1 MIRANNI
8 AELFDFIKK
17 NRKLNNL
24 TLNIS
29 KKGIVQTNEK
39 GKADIVIKNNSIVFN
54 VKIDP
59 ILRQSCEIILPLIR
73 KKDRN
78 FIGQIGQSLD
88 AKIALNNGN
97 SHYINEKESI
107 TYLHCLRSISDGVLV
122 GVNTIIK
129 DNPLLTTRKI
139 KGQNPTRLIIDPSLK
154 LTNKYKIFKDKNTN
168 IVFTTSNK
176 TKNLNNTTIVKLPK
190 KDFTLGVFKLSSL
203 SRRYLISSSYPS
215 NLDVTNS
222 ISLASAKPSTTSS
235 NPSIRPVN
243 EYQPAIPVDRT
254 VTRAMIFWI
263 DNPNFLFF
271 ISSIA
276 DSASTT
282 FFFAILQLQ
291 VYC

>member
-1 MIRANNI
+1 MIKANNI
-8 AELFDFIKK
+8 AELFNFIKK

-29 KKGIVQTNEK
+29 KKGIIQTNQK
-39 GKADIVIKNNSIVFN
+39 GEADIVVKNNSILFN

-97 SHYINEKESI
+97 SHYINEKKSI

-139 KGQNPTRLIIDPSLK
+139 KGGNPTRLIIDPSLK
-154 LTNKYKIFKDKNTN
+154 LTNKFKIFKDKNTN

-176 TKNLNNTTIVKLPK
+176 KKNLNNTTIVKLPK
-190 KDFTLGVFKLSSL
+190 KDFTLGVYKFLKKSSL
-203 SRRYLISSSYPS
+203 KYILIEGGPTTLSHFIEQNLINYMQFIISPTLIGSGINSIKLKPITNLKKAIRKPS
-215 NLDVTNS
+215 NFAKLGKEIVTTLDFNS
-222 ISLASAKPSTTSS
+222 
-235 NPSIRPVN
+235 
-243 EYQPAIPVDRT
+243 
-254 VTRAMIFWI
+254 
-263 DNPNFLFF
+263 
-271 ISSIA
+271 
-276 DSASTT
+276 
-282 FFFAILQLQ
+282 
-291 VYC
+291 

>member
-1 MIRANNI
+1 MIKANNI

-17 NRKLNNL
+17 NRKSNTLN
-24 TLNIS
+24 LNIS
-29 KKGIVQTNEK
+29 KKGIIKTNLK
-39 GKADIVIKNNSIVFN
+39 SVSDITVKNNSILFHL
-54 VKIDP
+54 KIDP
-59 ILRQSCEIILPLIR
+59 ILRQCCEILLPLIR
-73 KKDRN
+73 KKDRV

-139 KGQNPTRLIIDPSLK
+139 KGQNPTRLIVDPSLK

-190 KDFTLGVFKLSSL
+190 KDFTLGVYKFLKKSSL
-203 SRRYLISSSYPS
+203 KYILIEGGPTTLSHFIEHNLINYMQFIISPTLIGSGINSVKLKPITNLKKAIRRKS
-215 NLDVTNS
+215 NFARLGKEIVATLDFNS
-222 ISLASAKPSTTSS
+222 
-235 NPSIRPVN
+235 
-243 EYQPAIPVDRT
+243 
-254 VTRAMIFWI
+254 
-263 DNPNFLFF
+263 
-271 ISSIA
+271 
-276 DSASTT
+276 
-282 FFFAILQLQ
+282 
-291 VYC
+291 

>member
-1 MIRANNI
+1 MINHQNISNLLIFLKNNKNLRNI
-8 AELFDFIKK
+8 GLNITSKGLKK
-17 NRKLNNL
+17 AQNNL
-24 TLNIS
+24 KS
-29 KKGIVQTNEK
+29 
-39 GKADIVIKNNSIVFN
+39 DIVIKNNSIIFN
-54 VKIDP
+54 VKINS
-59 ILRQSCEIILPLIR
+59 ILRQSCEILLPIIQ

-176 TKNLNNTTIVKLPK
+176 TKNLNNTRIVKLPK
-190 KDFTLGVFKLSSL
+190 KDFTLSIYKFLKKSSL
-203 SRRYLISSSYPS
+203 KYILIEGGPTTLSHFIEQNLINYMQFIISPTLIGSGINSVKLKPITNLKKAIRRKS
-215 NLDVTNS
+215 NFAQLGKEIVATLDFNS
-222 ISLASAKPSTTSS
+222 
-235 NPSIRPVN
+235 
-243 EYQPAIPVDRT
+243 
-254 VTRAMIFWI
+254 
-263 DNPNFLFF
+263 
-271 ISSIA
+271 
-276 DSASTT
+276 
-282 FFFAILQLQ
+282 
-291 VYC
+291 

>member
-1 MIRANNI
+1 MIKSNNI

-17 NRKLNNL
+17 NRKSN
-24 TLNIS
+24 TLNLKIS
-29 KKGIVQTNEK
+29 KKGIIKTNLK
-39 GKADIVIKNNSIVFN
+39 SVSDITVKNNSILFHL
-54 VKIDP
+54 KIDP
-59 ILRQSCEIILPLIR
+59 ILRQSCEILLPLIR
-73 KKDRN
+73 KKDRV

-190 KDFTLGVFKLSSL
+190 KDFTLGVYKFLKKSSL
-203 SRRYLISSSYPS
+203 KYILIEGGPTTLSHFIEQNLINYMQFIISPTLIGSGINSVKLKPITNLKKAIRRKS
-215 NLDVTNS
+215 NFAKLGKEIVATLDFNS
-222 ISLASAKPSTTSS
+222 
-235 NPSIRPVN
+235 
-243 EYQPAIPVDRT
+243 
-254 VTRAMIFWI
+254 
-263 DNPNFLFF
+263 
-271 ISSIA
+271 
-276 DSASTT
+276 
-282 FFFAILQLQ
+282 
-291 VYC
+291 

>member
-1 MIRANNI
+1 MINANNI

-17 NRKLNNL
+17 NRKSN
-24 TLNIS
+24 TLNFNITR
-29 KKGIVQTNEK
+29 KGFIKTNLK
-39 GKADIVIKNNSIVFN
+39 SVSDITVKNNSILFHL
-54 VKIDP
+54 KIDP
-59 ILRQSCEIILPLIR
+59 ILRQSCEILLPLIR
-73 KKDRN
+73 KKDRV

-190 KDFTLGVFKLSSL
+190 KNFTLSVYKFLKKSSL
-203 SRRYLISSSYPS
+203 KYILIEGGPTTLSHFIEQNLINYMQFIISPTLIGSGINSVKLKPITNLKKAIRRKS
-215 NLDVTNS
+215 NFAKLGKEIVATLDFNS
-222 ISLASAKPSTTSS
+222 
-235 NPSIRPVN
+235 
-243 EYQPAIPVDRT
+243 
-254 VTRAMIFWI
+254 
-263 DNPNFLFF
+263 
-271 ISSIA
+271 
-276 DSASTT
+276 
-282 FFFAILQLQ
+282 
-291 VYC
+291 

>member
-1 MIRANNI
+1 MIKANNI

-17 NRKLNNL
+17 NRKSNTLN
-24 TLNIS
+24 LNIS
-29 KKGIVQTNEK
+29 KKGIIKTNLK
-39 GKADIVIKNNSIVFN
+39 SVSDITVKNNSILFN

-59 ILRQSCEIILPLIR
+59 ILRQSCEIALPLIR
-73 KKDRN
+73 KKDRV

-190 KDFTLGVFKLSSL
+190 KDFTLGVYKFLKKSSL
-203 SRRYLISSSYPS
+203 RYILIEGGPTTLSHFIEQNLINYMQFIISPTLIGSGINSVKLKPITNLKKAIRRKS
-215 NLDVTNS
+215 NFAKLGKEIVATLDFNS
-222 ISLASAKPSTTSS
+222 
-235 NPSIRPVN
+235 
-243 EYQPAIPVDRT
+243 
-254 VTRAMIFWI
+254 
-263 DNPNFLFF
+263 
-271 ISSIA
+271 
-276 DSASTT
+276 
-282 FFFAILQLQ
+282 
-291 VYC
+291 

>member
-1 MIRANNI
+1 MINANNI

-17 NRKLNNL
+17 NRKSNTLN
-24 TLNIS
+24 LNIS
-29 KKGIVQTNEK
+29 KKGIIKTSLK
-39 GKADIVIKNNSIVFN
+39 SASDITVKNNSILFHL
-54 VKIDP
+54 KIDP
-59 ILRQSCEIILPLIR
+59 ILRQSCEILLPLIR
-73 KKDRN
+73 KKDRV

-139 KGQNPTRLIIDPSLK
+139 KGQNPTRLIVDPSLK

-190 KDFTLGVFKLSSL
+190 KDFTIGVYKFLKKSSL
-203 SRRYLISSSYPS
+203 KYILIEGGPTTLSHFIEHNLINYMQFIISPTLIGSGINSVKLKPITNLKKAIRRKS
-215 NLDVTNS
+215 NFAKLGKEIVATLDFNS
-222 ISLASAKPSTTSS
+222 
-235 NPSIRPVN
+235 
-243 EYQPAIPVDRT
+243 
-254 VTRAMIFWI
+254 
-263 DNPNFLFF
+263 
-271 ISSIA
+271 
-276 DSASTT
+276 
-282 FFFAILQLQ
+282 
-291 VYC
+291 

>member
-1 MIRANNI
+1 MINANNI

-17 NRKLNNL
+17 NRKSNTLN
-24 TLNIS
+24 LNIS
-29 KKGIVQTNEK
+29 KKGIIKTNLK
-39 GKADIVIKNNSIVFN
+39 SVSDITVKNNSILFN

-59 ILRQSCEIILPLIR
+59 ILRQSCEILLPLIR
-73 KKDRN
+73 KKERV

-176 TKNLNNTTIVKLPK
+176 KKNLNNTTIVKLPK
-190 KDFTLGVFKLSSL
+190 NNFTLGIYKFLKKSSL
-203 SRRYLISSSYPS
+203 KYILIEGGPTTLSYFIELKLINYLQFIISPTLIGSGIDSVKLKPITNLNKAIRRPS
-215 NLDVTNS
+215 NFAKLGKEIVATLDFNS
-222 ISLASAKPSTTSS
+222 
-235 NPSIRPVN
+235 
-243 EYQPAIPVDRT
+243 
-254 VTRAMIFWI
+254 
-263 DNPNFLFF
+263 
-271 ISSIA
+271 
-276 DSASTT
+276 
-282 FFFAILQLQ
+282 
-291 VYC
+291 

>member
-1 MIRANNI
+1 MIKANNI

-17 NRKLNNL
+17 NRKSN
-24 TLNIS
+24 TLNLKIS
-29 KKGIVQTNEK
+29 KKGIIKTNLK
-39 GKADIVIKNNSIVFN
+39 SVSDITVKNNSILFHL
-54 VKIDP
+54 KIDP
-59 ILRQSCEIILPLIR
+59 ILRQSCEILLPLIR
-73 KKDRN
+73 KKDRV

-107 TYLHCLRSISDGVLV
+107 MYLHCLRSISDGVLV

-190 KDFTLGVFKLSSL
+190 KDFTLGVYKFLKKSSL
-203 SRRYLISSSYPS
+203 KYILIEGGPTTLSHFIEQNLINYMQFIISPTLIGSGINSVKLKPITNLKKAIRRKS
-215 NLDVTNS
+215 NFAKLGKEIVATLDFNS
-222 ISLASAKPSTTSS
+222 
-235 NPSIRPVN
+235 
-243 EYQPAIPVDRT
+243 
-254 VTRAMIFWI
+254 
-263 DNPNFLFF
+263 
-271 ISSIA
+271 
-276 DSASTT
+276 
-282 FFFAILQLQ
+282 
-291 VYC
+291 

>member
-1 MIRANNI
+1 MIKANNI

-17 NRKLNNL
+17 NRKSNTLN
-24 TLNIS
+24 LNIS
-29 KKGIVQTNEK
+29 KKGIIKTNLK
-39 GKADIVIKNNSIVFN
+39 SVSDITVKNNSILFN

-59 ILRQSCEIILPLIR
+59 ILRQSCEIALPLIR
-73 KKDRN
+73 KKDRV

-190 KDFTLGVFKLSSL
+190 KDFTLSVYKFLKKTSLKYILIEGGPTTLSHFIEQNLINYMQFIISPTLIGSGINSVKLKPITNL
-203 SRRYLISSSYPS
+203 KKAIRRKS
-215 NLDVTNS
+215 NFAKLGKEIVATLDFNS
-222 ISLASAKPSTTSS
+222 
-235 NPSIRPVN
+235 
-243 EYQPAIPVDRT
+243 
-254 VTRAMIFWI
+254 
-263 DNPNFLFF
+263 
-271 ISSIA
+271 
-276 DSASTT
+276 
-282 FFFAILQLQ
+282 
-291 VYC
+291 

>member
-1 MIRANNI
+1 MIKANNI

-17 NRKLNNL
+17 NSKSNDL
-24 TLNIS
+24 TFKIG
-29 KKGIVQTNEK
+29 KKGFIQTNRK
-39 GKADIVIKNNSIVFN
+39 KDSDIVIKHNNILFN

-59 ILRQSCEIILPLIR
+59 ILRQCCEILLPLIR
-73 KKDRN
+73 KKDRV

-139 KGQNPTRLIIDPSLK
+139 KGQNPIRLIIDPSLR

-190 KDFTLGVFKLSSL
+190 KDFTLGVYKFLKKSSL
-203 SRRYLISSSYPS
+203 KYILIEGGPTTLSHFIEHNLINYMQFIISPTLIGSGINSVKLKPITNLKKAIRRKS
-215 NLDVTNS
+215 NFAKLGKEIVATLDFNS
-222 ISLASAKPSTTSS
+222 
-235 NPSIRPVN
+235 
-243 EYQPAIPVDRT
+243 
-254 VTRAMIFWI
+254 
-263 DNPNFLFF
+263 
-271 ISSIA
+271 
-276 DSASTT
+276 
-282 FFFAILQLQ
+282 
-291 VYC
+291 